1 MINTASID
9 TSLVV
14 RVLVR
19 DDYDKRQKVLDLLE
33 SGPHFILFDF
43 ALYETVYVLEIVY
56 EKKREEIIDL
66 ISFFLARYDDKITY
80 NHALTSAAFPYYL
93 EHSKLSFADC
103 CLAAKAEIEGAEPLF
118 TLDRKLAKQHPSAK
132 LLQ

>member
-9 TSLVV
+9 TSLIV

-33 SGPHFILFDF
+33 SGPRFILFDF
-43 ALYETVYVLEIVY
+43 ALYETVYVLETVY
-56 EKKREEIIDL
+56 EKSREEIIDL

-80 NHALTSAAFPYYL
+80 NHDLTSTAFPCYL
-93 EHSKLSFADC
+93 EHPKLSFADC
-103 CLAAKAEIEGAEPLF
+103 CLAGMAEIEGAEPLF
-118 TLDRKLAKQHPSAK
+118 TLDKKLAQQHPSAK
-132 LLQ
+132 LLA